1 MTTRAVRPET
11 AAAGPGSQRP
21 DPRRW
26 LALLVLSLA
35 QLMDV
40 LDGTII
46 NIALPSAQSELGFD
60 LENREWLVTG
70 YALAYGSLLLFGGRL
85 ADRFGRQRLLYTGLV
100 GFAVSS
106 AVGGAAASFDVLLGA
121 RIAQGLFAA
130 ALAPAALSLVSVTF
144 ADDGAERG
152 RAFAVFGAVSGMGGA
167 VGLTLGGVLTDQ
179 LSWRWC
185 LYVNVAIAAVAVLGA
200 IAFVRDP
207 GTSGTG
213 ASTRS
218 VDLPGAVLVVA
229 GLAGVVFGLG
239 NSAVEGWEAPSTWVP
254 LAVGALLVV
263 GFVLR
268 EARTAHPLLP
278 LSVVWDR
285 NRGAAFLSIAISG
298 VGSFAIFLYLSYY
311 LQQTLGWSATDAGLG
326 FLPFAAV
333 LVLGAGISGS
343 VLLPRTGPRP
353 VIPTGCLFAVAA
365 LVLLTRIDENSSYTT
380 GVLPAVLLF
389 GFGTGLVFGSAQN
402 VATSGVDPENSG
414 VASAMV
420 NTMQQV
426 GGAIGLATFTYVSAA
441 AVDRYL
447 ADDADQPA
455 HQVQTLAALSSY
467 HTVFWVAAAVFL
479 AGAALT
485 AVVFRP
491 GPAVLDQRSVPAHER
506 AGGVGRPVAAGRC
519 VGW

>member
-1 MTTRAVRPET
+1 M
-11 AAAGPGSQRP
+11 
-21 DPRRW
+21 
-26 LALLVLSLA
+26 LSLA

-46 NIALPSAQSELGFD
+46 NIALPSAQSDLGFD

-85 ADRFGRQRLLYTGLV
+85 ADKFGRQRLLYIGLV

-106 AVGGAAASFDVLLGA
+106 VVGGAAPSFEVLLGA
-121 RIAQGLFAA
+121 RITQGLFAA

-144 ADDGAERG
+144 ADNAAERG

-167 VGLTLGGVLTDQ
+167 IGLTLGGVLTDD

-185 LYVNVAIAAVAVLGA
+185 LYINVAIAALATVGA

-207 GTSGTG
+207 GASNTG
-213 ASTRS
+213 GSTRT
-218 VDLPGAVLVVA
+218 VDLPGAVLAVA

-239 NSAVEGWEAPSTWVP
+239 NSAVHGWEDPSTWVP

-263 GFVLR
+263 GFVFR

-278 LSVVWDR
+278 LSVVLDR
-285 NRGAAFLSIAISG
+285 NRGAAFLAIAISG

-311 LQQTLGWSATDAGLG
+311 LQQTLGWSATGAGLG

-343 VLLPRTGPRP
+343 ILLPRMGPRP
-353 VIPTGCLFAVAA
+353 VIPAGCLFAAGA
-365 LVLLTRIDENSSYTT
+365 LVLLTRIDQNTSYAT

-389 GFGTGLVFGSAQN
+389 GFGTGLIFGSAQN
-402 VATSGVDPENSG
+402 VATSGVDSDNAG

-420 NTMQQV
+420 NTMQQI
-426 GGAIGLATFTYVSAA
+426 GGALGLAAFTYISAA

-447 ADDADQPA
+447 TDSADQA
-455 HQVQTLAALSSY
+455 TQQKQTLAALSSY
-467 HTVFWVAAAVFL
+467 HTVFWVAAAIFL

-485 AVVFRP
+485 AAVFRP
-491 GPAVLDQRSVPAHER
+491 GPVVLNR
-506 AGGVGRPVAAGRC
+506 
-519 VGW
+519 

>member
-1 MTTRAVRPET
+1 MTTGDVRPD
-11 AAAGPGSQRP
+11 AAHPRPESQDA
-21 DPRRW
+21 DPKRW

-46 NIALPSAQSELGFD
+46 NIALPSAQSDLGFD

-85 ADRFGRQRLLYTGLV
+85 ADRFGRQRLLYIGLV

-106 AVGGAAASFDVLLGA
+106 AMAGAATSFEVLLGA

-144 ADDGAERG
+144 ANNASERG

-167 VGLTLGGVLTDQ
+167 IGLTLGGVLTDE

-185 LYVNVAIAAVAVLGA
+185 LYINVAIAALALVGAVAV
-200 IAFVRDP
+200 VRDH
-207 GTSGTG
+207 GSSDTA

-239 NSAVEGWEAPSTWVP
+239 NSAVDGWEAPLTWVS
-254 LAVGALLVV
+254 LTVGVLLVV
-263 GFVLR
+263 AFVIR
-268 EARTAHPLLP
+268 EARTTQPLLP
-278 LSVVWDR
+278 LSVVLDR
-285 NRGAAFLSIAISG
+285 NRGAAFLAIAISG

-311 LQQTLGWSATDAGLG
+311 LQQTLSFSATEAGLS

-333 LVLGAGISGS
+333 LILGAGISGS
-343 VLLPRTGPRP
+343 VLLPRMGPRP
-353 VIPTGCLFAVAA
+353 VIPTGCLFAAGA
-365 LVLLTRIDENSSYTT
+365 LVLLTRIDQDTGYAT
-380 GVLPAVLLF
+380 GVLPSVLLF
-389 GFGTGLVFGSAQN
+389 GFGTGLIFGSAQN
-402 VATSGVDPENSG
+402 VATAGVDSDNSG

-420 NTMQQV
+420 NTMQQI
-426 GGAIGLATFTYVSAA
+426 GGSIGLALFTLISAT

-447 ADDADQPA
+447 ADTTDRSGPE
-455 HQVQTLAALSSY
+455 TTTWAALSSY
-467 HTVFWVAAAVFL
+467 HTVFWVAAGIFL
-479 AGAALT
+479 VGAALT
-485 AVVFRP
+485 AAVFRP
-491 GPAVLDQRSVPAHER
+491 GPVVLEQRSMPSH
-506 AGGVGRPVAAGRC
+506 
-519 VGW
+519 

>member
-1 MTTRAVRPET
+1 MTTDAVRPDAPDVRPASE
-11 AAAGPGSQRP
+11 GP
-21 DPRRW
+21 DPKRW

-46 NIALPSAQSELGFD
+46 NIALPSAQSDLGFD

-85 ADRFGRQRLLYTGLV
+85 ADRFGRRRFLYVGLV

-106 AVGGAAASFDVLLGA
+106 AVGGAAPSFEVLLGA

-144 ADDGAERG
+144 AENASERG

-167 VGLTLGGVLTDQ
+167 IGLTLGGILTDQ

-185 LYVNVAIAAVAVLGA
+185 LYINVAIGAVALLGA
-200 IAFVRDP
+200 AAFVRD
-207 GTSGTG
+207 SGASSTG
-213 ASTRS
+213 ASPRS

-239 NSAVEGWEAPSTWVP
+239 NSAVHGWGAPSTWVP
-254 LAVGALLVV
+254 LAFGTLLVV

-333 LVLGAGISGS
+333 LVLGAAISGS
-343 VLLPRTGPRP
+343 VLLPRVGPRP
-353 VIPTGCLFAVAA
+353 VIPTGCLFAVGA
-365 LVLLTRIDENSSYTT
+365 LVLLTGIDQDSSYGT
-380 GVLPAVLLF
+380 GVLPSVLLF
-389 GFGTGLVFGSAQN
+389 GFGTGLIFGSAQN
-402 VATSGVDPENSG
+402 VATSGVDSDNSG

-426 GGAIGLATFTYVSAA
+426 GGAVGLATFSYISASA
-441 AVDRYL
+441 IDRYL
-447 ADDADQPA
+447 AANADGPA
-455 HQVQTLAALSSY
+455 QQLQALAALSSY
-467 HTVFWVAAAVFL
+467 HTVFWVAAAIFL

-485 AVVFRP
+485 AALFRP
-491 GPAVLDQRSVPAHER
+491 GPVVVGRPAVPAH
-506 AGGVGRPVAAGRC
+506 
-519 VGW
+519 

>member
-1 MTTRAVRPET
+1 MTTGAVRPD
-11 AAAGPGSQRP
+11 ASDARPASGGP
-21 DPRRW
+21 DPKRW

-46 NIALPSAQSELGFD
+46 NIALPSAQSDLGFD

-85 ADRFGRQRLLYTGLV
+85 ADRFGRQRFLYIGLV

-106 AVGGAAASFDVLLGA
+106 AVGGAAGSFEVLLGA

-130 ALAPAALSLVSVTF
+130 ALAPAALSLVSNTF
-144 ADDGAERG
+144 ADNASERG

-167 VGLTLGGVLTDQ
+167 IGLTLGGVLTDQ

-185 LYVNVAIAAVAVLGA
+185 LYINVAIAAVALLGA
-200 IAFVRDP
+200 VAFVRDP
-207 GTSGTG
+207 GASRTG
-213 ASTRS
+213 ASPRS

-239 NSAVEGWEAPSTWVP
+239 NSAVHGWQAPSTWVP

-268 EARTAHPLLP
+268 EATTAHPLLP

-298 VGSFAIFLYLSYY
+298 VGSFAVFLYLSYY
-311 LQQTLGWSATDAGLG
+311 LQQTLGWSATGAGLG
-326 FLPFAAV
+326 FLPFAAA
-333 LVLGAGISGS
+333 LVLGAGVSGS
-343 VLLPRTGPRP
+343 VLLPRVGPRP
-353 VIPTGCLFAVAA
+353 VIPAGCLFAVVA
-365 LVLLTRIDENSSYTT
+365 LVLLTRIGQDSSYAS

-402 VATSGVDPENSG
+402 VATSGVDSENSG

-426 GGAIGLATFTYVSAA
+426 GGAIGLATFTYISAS

-447 ADDADQPA
+447 ADHADQPA
-455 HQVQTLAALSSY
+455 QQLQTLAALSSY
-467 HTVFWVAAAVFL
+467 HTVFWVAAATFL

-485 AVVFRP
+485 AALFRP
-491 GPAVLDQRSVPAHER
+491 GPIVLDQPSMPTH
-506 AGGVGRPVAAGRC
+506 
-519 VGW
+519 

>member
-1 MTTRAVRPET
+1 M
-11 AAAGPGSQRP
+11 
-21 DPRRW
+21 
-26 LALLVLSLA
+26 ALLVLSLA

-46 NIALPSAQSELGFD
+46 NIALPSAQSDLGFD

-85 ADRFGRQRLLYTGLV
+85 ADRFGRRRFLTIGLV

-106 AVGGAAASFDVLLGA
+106 AVGGAAPTFEVLLGA

-144 ADDGAERG
+144 ADDATERG

-167 VGLTLGGVLTDQ
+167 IGLTLGGVLTDQ

-185 LYVNVAIAAVAVLGA
+185 LYINVAIAAVALLGA
-200 IAFVRDP
+200 LAFVRDP
-207 GTSGTG
+207 GAARGG

-239 NSAVEGWEAPSTWVP
+239 NSAVEGRGAPSTWVP

-285 NRGAAFLSIAISG
+285 NRGAGFLSIAISG
-298 VGSFAIFLYLSYY
+298 VGSFAVFLYLSYY
-311 LQQTLGWSATDAGLG
+311 LQQTLGWSATEAGLG

-333 LVLGAGISGS
+333 LVLGAGVSGS
-343 VLLPRTGPRP
+343 VLLPRVGPRP
-353 VIPTGCLFAVAA
+353 VIPAGCLFAVAA
-365 LVLLTRIDENSSYTT
+365 LVLLTGIDQDSSYLT

-402 VATSGVDPENSG
+402 VATSGVDDDDAG

-426 GGAIGLATFTYVSAA
+426 GGAIGLATFTYISAS

-447 ADDADQPA
+447 ADDAGAPA
-455 HQVQTLAALSSY
+455 EQAQALAALSSY
-467 HTVFWVAAAVFL
+467 HTVFWVAAGVFL
-479 AGAALT
+479 VGAAVT
-485 AVVFRP
+485 AALFRP
-491 GPAVLDQRSVPAHER
+491 GPVVLAGPPVPSHQTPRPTSVA
-506 AGGVGRPVAAGRC
+506 
-519 VGW
+519 